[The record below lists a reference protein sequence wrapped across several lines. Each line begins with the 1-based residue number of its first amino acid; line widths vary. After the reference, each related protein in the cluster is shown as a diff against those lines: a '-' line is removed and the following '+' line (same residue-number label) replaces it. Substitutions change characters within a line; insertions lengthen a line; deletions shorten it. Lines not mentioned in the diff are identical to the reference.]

1 MMLSGSMGC
10 GGSRSAT
17 IEPRYYES
25 RDTESTWLTNTD
37 TERTAA
43 GNGTGESAGTGTSD
57 NDNTTTAAAGAEGRE
72 GRDNEQKLL
81 SEGEAAGERRHTVQ
95 QKHHQQPEE
104 TLTQRHRG

>member
-1 MMLSGSMGC
+1 MLVTRARVNSSRLALVCVFMMLSGSMGC

-43 GNGTGESAGTGTSD
+43 GNGTGESAGAGTSD
-57 NDNTTTAAAGAEGRE
+57 NDNTTTAAAGAGQARA
-72 GRDNEQKLL
+72 DLL
-81 SEGEAAGERRHTVQ
+81 
-95 QKHHQQPEE
+95 QP
-104 TLTQRHRG
+104 